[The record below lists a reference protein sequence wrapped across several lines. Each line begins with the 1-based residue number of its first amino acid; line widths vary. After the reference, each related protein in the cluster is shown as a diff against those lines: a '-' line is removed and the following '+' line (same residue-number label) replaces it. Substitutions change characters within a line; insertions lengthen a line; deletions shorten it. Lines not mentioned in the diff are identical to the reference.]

1 MVLRLQ
7 CWSAEHNPALTKSG
21 RSALI
26 RWSAVV
32 LCWNR
37 SSLPPGTSHDLRLCQ
52 AKLPTQQNQET
63 TMKAHQG
70 DHIILAAS
78 HVDEPTRAG
87 VVLEVRGKD
96 GGPPFLVR
104 WADGHTGLMYPGPGS
119 VLRVLAEHEHEHEHE
134 HEQEQ
139 VTGAPA
145 GIPQASADRPTAG
158 MVEPT
163 LGHVR
168 EWQVR
173 VAIFESVFQAP
184 SGSAVGRGKWCRA
197 RPSACRF
204 LLDAVRS

>member
-1 MVLRLQ
+1 MPSYSGHKPRPQTLPSQATQTTNRRL
-7 CWSAEHNPALTKSG
+7 
-21 RSALI
+21 
-26 RWSAVV
+26 
-32 LCWNR
+32 
-37 SSLPPGTSHDLRLCQ
+37 
-52 AKLPTQQNQET
+52 

-78 HVDEPTRAG
+78 HVDQPTRAG
-87 VVLEVRGKD
+87 VVLEARGKD

-119 VLRVLAEHEHEHEHE
+119 VLRVLAEHEHE
-134 HEQEQ
+134 QEQ

-145 GIPQASADRPTAG
+145 GIPQASADRPTTG

-173 VAIFESVFQAP
+173 VSIFESVFQAP
-184 SGSAVGRGKWCRA
+184 EGAW
-197 RPSACRF
+197 
-204 LLDAVRS
+204 